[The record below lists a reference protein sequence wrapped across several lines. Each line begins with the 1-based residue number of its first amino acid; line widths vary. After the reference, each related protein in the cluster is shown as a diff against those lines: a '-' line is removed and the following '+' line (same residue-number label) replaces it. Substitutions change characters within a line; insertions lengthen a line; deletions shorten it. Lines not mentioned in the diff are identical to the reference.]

1 MVNKTLWSVFKDS
14 LITPQQV
21 HAKSSA
27 TPQGLLERYFEAP
40 HRHFKEQLRT
50 LWGVLEEYSGTPA
63 ELLQHSLSTPGSSWG
78 GLKDFLR
85 SFGGLLDDSWES
97 LRSP

>member
-50 LWGVLEEYSGTPA
+50 L
-63 ELLQHSLSTPGSSWG
+63 
-78 GLKDFLR
+78 
-85 SFGGLLDDSWES
+85 
-97 LRSP
+97 